1 MGFIMVYKQ
10 AYNLGPTLKGVIDF
24 QIQEQLQTYRI
35 YSFGFLRNASTTG
48 SKPQDTFFLA
58 LSGNFAP
65 VAALKF

>member
-1 MGFIMVYKQ
+1 MVYKQ
-10 AYNLGPTLKGVIDF
+10 AYNLGGPTLKGVIDS

-58 LSGNFAP
+58 LSENFALP
-65 VAALKF
+65 H